1 MTTTPISASLAPLLE
16 RFFTQRLMQQRQ
28 VSPHTISSYRDTFRL
43 FLTFTQ
49 QRLHTPPSRLKFEQ
63 IDAPLIAAF
72 LDHLE
77 KHRRLS
83 VRSRNVRLTA
93 IHSFF
98 RYAAFEAPAHAA
110 QIQRVLAIP
119 SKRFTRT
126 KVHSLTRPEVEALL
140 AAPDRRTWFGRRD
153 HAFLLVAA
161 QTGLRLSEMTGLTR
175 DDVTLGTGAH
185 VRVIGKGRKE
195 RCVPL
200 AKPTVA
206 TLKTWLRESPRGDG
220 QILFPNARGTRLS
233 PDGVHYL
240 LVRHATA
247 AAKVCPSLKGK
258 RVTVHVLRHT
268 MALDL
273 LQGGVD
279 LAVIALWLGHESVE
293 TTQIYLEATLAM
305 KEKALEKTKPLNGE
319 FRRFRPG
326 DQLLRFLN
334 NL

>member
-1 MTTTPISASLAPLLE
+1 MTPTRTSLAPLLE

-28 VSPHTISSYRDTFRL
+28 ASPHTISSYRDTFRL

-49 QRLHTPPSRLKFEQ
+49 QRLHTPPARLMFEA
-63 IDAPLIAAF
+63 IDAPLIVAF

-77 KHRRLS
+77 KHRGLS
-83 VRSRNVRLTA
+83 VRSRNLRLTA

-98 RYAAFEAPAHAA
+98 RYAAFEMPAHAA

-126 KVHSLTRPEVEALL
+126 QVHFLTRPEVEALL
-140 AAPDRRTWFGRRD
+140 AAPDQRTWFGRRD

-185 VRVIGKGRKE
+185 VRIIGKGRKE

-206 TLKTWLRESPRGDG
+206 VLKTWLREPRRGDG
-220 QILFPNARGTRLS
+220 QVLFPNARGTRLS
-233 PDGVHYL
+233 PDGIHYL
-240 LVRHATA
+240 LVRHVTA
-247 AAKVCPSLKGK
+247 AAKVCPSLKDK

-273 LQGGVD
+273 LQAGVD
-279 LAVIALWLGHESVE
+279 RSVIALWLGHESVE

-305 KEKALEKTKPLNGE
+305 KEQALGKTTPLNGK
-319 FRRFRPG
+319 FGRYRPG
-326 DQLLRFLN
+326 DQLLGFLN